1 VPCNPDALAMAS
13 VEFKSA
19 DRKKSCVH
27 IVDKD
32 LRIIPF
38 ELMDTL
44 YRDKEKLARLAEL
57 RAERVE

>member
-1 VPCNPDALAMAS
+1 MAS

-19 DRKKSCVH
+19 DRKKPCVH

-32 LRIIPF
+32 LKIIPF

-44 YRDKEKLARLAEL
+44 YHDKEKLARLVEL
-57 RAERVE
+57 RAERMEIV

>member
-1 VPCNPDALAMAS
+1 MAS

-19 DRKKSCVH
+19 DRRKSCVH
-27 IVDKD
+27 IVNKD

-44 YRDKEKLARLAEL
+44 YRDKEKLARLVEL
-57 RAERVE
+57 RAERVEMV